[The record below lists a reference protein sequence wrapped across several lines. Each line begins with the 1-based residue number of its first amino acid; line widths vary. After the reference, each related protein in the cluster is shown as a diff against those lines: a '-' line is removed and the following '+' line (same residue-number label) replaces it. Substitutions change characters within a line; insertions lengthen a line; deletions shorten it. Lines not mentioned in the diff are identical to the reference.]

1 MTHIRVYTSRMRW
14 LLALML
20 WIVPAIAL
28 AKPAVAVAPFEDD
41 DGNKVANMVEKALDT
56 EASSVIGHKETG
68 KAMDKLGLSGKLGK
82 ADKKKLRKR
91 LEVDVIVE
99 GKVED
104 DQVELRISGKGV
116 KTSRFKVDRGKG
128 AKFRDEL
135 RAQLGKRLTPDKDD
149 DDQEEVAEA
158 PPPDEEEDR
167 PKKKKKKKKRSS
179 DDDEDD
185 GGADEPAARHL
196 VTQTAIRGN
205 VGAGFARRGLT
216 YGASGGMQPPS
227 VGTAAPSA
235 FVEVEAYPAAMES
248 LKGAAAGIGVY
259 AEFDRAFALS
269 IDVPGGG
276 SAPIV
281 QQRYALGVRYRL
293 AFGQSTVAA
302 GIGYAARKYEADR
315 SGLGMM
321 QILDMPDTNYGA
333 VAPNVVARFAAT
345 SMIGIFAGAQ
355 FELLLK
361 AGDITKDY
369 GFAKTIAFEIGGGAD
384 IAFTPRYGMRIAA
397 EMHQVGFKFSK
408 PQRGV
413 SSATDRTIGLTASFE
428 VLY

>member
-1 MTHIRVYTSRMRW
+1 MRW

-20 WIVPAIAL
+20 WIVPAFAL
-28 AKPAVAVAPFEDD
+28 AKPAVAVAPFDGD
-41 DGNKVANMVEKALDT
+41 DGNKVANLVEKALET
-56 EASSVIGHKETG
+56 ESSSVIGHKETG
-68 KAMDKLGLSGKLGK
+68 KAMDKLDLSGKLSK

-104 DQVELRISGKGV
+104 DDVELRVSGKGV
-116 KTSRFKVDRGKG
+116 KTSRFKVPRGKG

-135 RAQLGKRLTPDKDD
+135 RDELGKRLSPDKDD
-149 DDQEEVAEA
+149 DEQEDVAS
-158 PPPDEEEDR
+158 PPDDEEEDR
-167 PKKKKKKKKRSS
+167 PKKKRKKRRTS
-179 DDDEDD
+179 DDDESGDD
-185 GGADEPAARHL
+185 TEAKPRHL

-216 YGASGGMQPPS
+216 YEASGGMRPPS

-235 FVEVEAYPAAMES
+235 YIEVEAYPTAMES
-248 LKGAAAGIGVY
+248 LEGIAAGIGVY
-259 AEFDRAFALS
+259 GEFERAFALS

-281 QQRYALGVRYRL
+281 QQHYAIGVRYRL

-302 GIGYAARKYEADR
+302 GIGYAARKYSADR
-315 SGLGMM
+315 SGLGEM
-321 QILDMPDTNYGA
+321 QILDMPDVSYGA
-333 VAPNVVARFAAT
+333 VAPNVVARFAVT
-345 SMIGIFAGAQ
+345 PTIGVFAGGQ

-361 AGDITKDY
+361 AGDITKDFGY
-369 GFAKTIAFEIGGGAD
+369 AKTIAFEIGGGAD

-413 SSATDRTIGLTASFE
+413 SAATDRTIGLTASFE